1 MYVSM
6 FLAQVYVMRKP
17 MKHYLQCQRASGKK
31 FQELL
36 EEVLVHPLG
45 VEGEFYIGIPPGEH
59 WMIISFGL
67 KFIVNVTTV
76 LFSG

>member
-1 MYVSM
+1 M
-6 FLAQVYVMRKP
+6 FLGQVYVMR
-17 MKHYLQCQRASGKK
+17 MKRYLQCQRASGKK

-59 WMIISFGL
+59 WMIISFSVAN
-67 KFIVNVTTV
+67 ITV